1 MKQLS
6 FFKVIRILLSIRLQ
20 KLKWR
25 LAPEVLVSIARGLIL
40 GFGISAMHLLFDSV
54 ENTLRD
60 PSVGWS
66 LIVQA
71 VLILASV
78 IVSEQFLTQAD
89 NYLRETNDLLMRGEI
104 LSRINRKAAGIDP
117 IAYENTSHLENI
129 EKANEGAEYSA
140 YLSRSFIELFA
151 FFLPF
156 LAYVGWYLYSLRP
169 LLLLAMLFVF
179 APTIVCQIIRSRII
193 SKLENQSAPI
203 RRQFEHYEAAMCRRE
218 FLKETRQLGAF
229 NFFFGRYLKSL
240 KLLNTAIWKAEGTS
254 KKIEIVM
261 QIITIAGYGGV
272 LLLLMFSLRD
282 GIITI
287 GAFAAVFAAIER
299 IFDVVNGMILWGFF
313 SDVSE
318 NLAYSRNVVAFYNLP
333 ERDGDDSPVHICD
346 IELKNVSF
354 SYPGREDNA
363 VTDISLKIGKN
374 ETIAIVGENG
384 AGKSTLVKL
393 ITGIYLPTT
402 GQALINGNDMR
413 TFSMR
418 GLFANISGI
427 FQRYQKYKM
436 TVRENIVISQGHPVA
451 ATDDD
456 TPVFEKATVAGVEIE
471 SGSYPDG
478 MDTILSR
485 EFDGVDLSG
494 GQWQRV
500 AIARGL
506 YRNHQL
512 IVLDEPTAAIDP
524 IEETAVY
531 NKFVEFTKNMTGI
544 LVTHR
549 LGSAKIA
556 DRIIVMDAGRIVEE
570 GSHESLIGQD
580 GKYAEM
586 YHAQSKWYS

>member
-1 MKQLS
+1 MRQLS
-6 FFKVIRILLSIRLQ
+6 FFKVIGILLSIRLQ

-25 LAPEVLVSIARGLIL
+25 FAPEVLVSIARGLIL
-40 GFGISAMHLLFDSV
+40 GFGISAMHFLFDSV

-89 NYLRETNDLLMRGEI
+89 NYLRETNSLLMRGEI
-104 LSRINRKAAGIDP
+104 LNRINRKAAGIDP
-117 IAYENTSHLENI
+117 IAYESASHLENI
-129 EKANEGAEYSA
+129 EKATKGAEHSA
-140 YLSRSFIELFA
+140 WMSRGFVDLFA
-151 FFLPF
+151 FFIPF
-156 LAYVGWYLYSLRP
+156 LIYVGWYLYSLRP
-169 LLLLAMLFVF
+169 LLLLAMVFVF
-179 APTIVCQIIRSRII
+179 IPPILSQIVRTRILSR
-193 SKLENQSAPI
+193 LENKSAPF
-203 RRQFEHYEAAMCRRE
+203 RRQYEHYEAAMCGRE

-240 KLLNTAIWKAEGTS
+240 NLLNREIWNAEGTVQ
-254 KKIEIVM
+254 IIRIVM
-261 QIITIAGYGGV
+261 SIITIAGYGGILV
-272 LLLLMFSLRD
+272 LLMLSLRD
-282 GIITI
+282 GYITI
-287 GAFAAVFAAIER
+287 GAFAAVFAAVER
-299 IFDVVNGMILWGFF
+299 IFDIVNGVILWGFF
-313 SDVSE
+313 GNVSE

-346 IELKNVSF
+346 IELRNVSF
-354 SYPGREDNA
+354 SYPGREENA
-363 VTDISLKIGKN
+363 VSDVSLKIGKN

-436 TVRENIVISQGHPVA
+436 TVRENIAISQGHPVVA
-451 ATDDD
+451 AYDDV
-456 TPVFEKATVAGVEIE
+456 VFEKAAMAGVEIE

-478 MDTILSR
+478 MDTVLSR

-506 YRNHQL
+506 YRAHQL

-531 NKFVEFTKNMTGI
+531 NKFVEFTQNMTGI

-570 GSHESLIGQD
+570 GSHESLLGQN

-586 YHAQSKWYS
+586 YHAQAKWYS